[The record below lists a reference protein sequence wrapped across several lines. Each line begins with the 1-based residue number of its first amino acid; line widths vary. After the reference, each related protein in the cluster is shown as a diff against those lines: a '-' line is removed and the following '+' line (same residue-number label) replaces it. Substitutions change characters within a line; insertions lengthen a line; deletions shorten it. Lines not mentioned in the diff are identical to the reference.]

1 MGLEQIAVGFLMC
14 CGVMVGAVLLN
25 IFISWL
31 NDDEVAGGFMTN
43 MIMSL
48 ILGVC
53 LTYILYMKG
62 WV

>member
-14 CGVMVGAVLLN
+14 CGVMVVAVLLN

-53 LTYILYMKG
+53 LTYVLYMKG

>member
-1 MGLEQIAVGFLMC
+1 MGLEQIEVGFLMC
-14 CGVMVGAVLLN
+14 CGVIVVAVLLN

-31 NDDEVAGGFMTN
+31 NDDDGVGAFMSN